1 MNFEAPIL
9 DNISNCLI
17 NITVFSVCPSP
28 INEITKY
35 HEKKNHTIH

>member
-17 NITVFSVCPSP
+17 NITVVSVCPSP

-35 HEKKNHTIH
+35 HEKNHTIH